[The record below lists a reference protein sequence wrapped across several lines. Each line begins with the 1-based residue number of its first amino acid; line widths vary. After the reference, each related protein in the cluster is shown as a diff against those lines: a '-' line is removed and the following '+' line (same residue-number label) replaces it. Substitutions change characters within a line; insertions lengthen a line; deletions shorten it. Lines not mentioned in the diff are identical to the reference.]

1 MADTSVEKNDE
12 GRTGATRHGTLAGR
26 VLAVAP
32 GCLWFAARSTLRI
45 LAYATG
51 GLCVAVVAAIIAFR
65 YVDPPGSMLMASR
78 QIEGQTVDQR
88 WVPISR
94 ISPALVRAVIMSE
107 DTQFCRHH
115 GIDVRE
121 LTAAIDRVERI
132 GTEDAGRGASTISMQ
147 VVKNLVLWSDRSY
160 LRKAIELPLTLL
172 MELVWPKRR
181 IMEVYLNIAEWGPG
195 VFGAEAA
202 ARHHFRKGAAGLSE
216 REATLLAVGL
226 PNPFIRVAS
235 RPSPQLQ
242 RVANVVERRV
252 KAMGNRADCV
262 LKP

>member
-107 DTQFCRHH
+107 DNQFCRHH

-132 GTEDAGRGASTISMQ
+132 GTEDAGRGASTISGSSTVSVSSTTGEKKWLSVACRRSNNRISRSELSMAATNS
-147 VVKNLVLWSDRSY
+147 VNFTSSRRSVGSEEGVTPDRS
-160 LRKAIELPLTLL
+160 TLNR
-172 MELVWPKRR
+172 P
-181 IMEVYLNIAEWGPG
+181 
-195 VFGAEAA
+195 
-202 ARHHFRKGAAGLSE
+202 
-216 REATLLAVGL
+216 AT
-226 PNPFIRVAS
+226 
-235 RPSPQLQ
+235 
-242 RVANVVERRV
+242 
-252 KAMGNRADCV
+252 
-262 LKP
+262 